1 MKNPPKGV
9 VDAQERQ
16 DNPMPEYAGPEA
28 VDKTAPRTA
37 LRKRQF
43 VRVKPAGSDIYG
55 APYELPDRS
64 IGYNKVAPTKAA
76 RMKMADKPPKIKP
89 RKAYEED

>member
-1 MKNPPKGV
+1 
-9 VDAQERQ
+9 
-16 DNPMPEYAGPEA
+16 MPEYAGPEA